1 MGIRAR
7 GGGEV
12 KTFALALG
20 GGGARGLAQIAVI
33 EALDEMGV
41 RPVAI
46 AGVSV
51 GAAIGAAYAAGMR
64 GKAIRR
70 HMIDIAHNRPDTF
83 ARLYA
88 ARGVALTQL
97 FGAGFGNPVVLD
109 AERFCAAFLPP
120 TVPDRFEK
128 LAIPLSVVA
137 TDLYGRSEVVFTAG
151 PLTRPIAASLAL
163 PGLLQPVVIEGRVL
177 VDGAALNPLPF
188 DRLRGCADIIVA
200 VDSSVGPTEVRGVP
214 GPLESMFATLQVM
227 GHALVNLK
235 LAQGAPDLVIRP
247 SLGVFRL
254 LDFMRASAI
263 LRAAEPVKAE
273 VKERLSLLLA

>member
-7 GGGEV
+7 RGGEV

-33 EALDEMGV
+33 EALDDMGV
-41 RPVAI
+41 RPAAI

-64 GKAIRR
+64 GKTIRR

-88 ARGVALTQL
+88 ARGVALSEL
-97 FGAGFGNPVVLD
+97 FGAGFGNPLVLD

-120 TVPDRFEK
+120 GVPDRFEN
-128 LAIPLSVVA
+128 LTIPLNVIA
-137 TDLYGRSEVVFTAG
+137 TDLYGRSEVLFTAG
-151 PLTRPIAASLAL
+151 PLKRPIAASLAL

-188 DRLRGCADIIVA
+188 DRLRGCADVIVA
-200 VDSSVGPTEVRGVP
+200 VDSSIGPTQVRGVP
-214 GPLESMFATLQVM
+214 DPLESMFATLQVM
-227 GHALVNLK
+227 GYALVNQK

-247 SLGVFRL
+247 NLGIFRL

-263 LRAAEPVKAE
+263 LRAAEPVKTE
-273 VKERLSLLLA
+273 VKERLAPLLA